1 MNFLQKKPVEI
12 ILAILLFVII
22 FHFCIVLKII
32 PYDIT
37 WGGRLKNDNEM
48 YVFEAISIFINL
60 FFAVI
65 LLMKGNYLAYNF
77 PEKFINFSLWIFIVL
92 FLINTF
98 GNLIAKTVLEQ
109 FFAVLTLVLA
119 FLTWKVVLK

>member
-32 PYDIT
+32 PYNIT